1 MPCTVTVSESGA
13 RPGSVLNTGLVSSAL
28 PKVMAASCCERLGV
42 NALTVVSGEVRSD
55 ALGVEL
61 LDESSAQ
68 VLQRLATYEVDVS
81 RLGVGIGGG
90 GLGVDKHLLNDVSRN
105 GVRQKCSWGV
115 AGSDEF

>member
-1 MPCTVTVSESGA
+1 MHRHGFREWRAA
-13 RPGSVLNTGLVSSAL
+13 RIGLEYRAGLVGLAKGNSGELLRA
-28 PKVMAASCCERLGV
+28 LGV

-61 LDESSAQ
+61 LDESSTQ
-68 VLQRLATYEVDVS
+68 VLQRLAAYKVDVS

-90 GLGVDKHLLNDVSRN
+90 GLGVDKHLLIVVSRN

>member
-1 MPCTVTVSESGA
+1 MHRHGFREWRAA
-13 RPGSVLNTGLVSSAL
+13 RIGLEYRAGLVGLAKGNSGELLRA
-28 PKVMAASCCERLGV
+28 LGV

-61 LDESSAQ
+61 LDESSTQ
-68 VLQRLATYEVDVS
+68 VLQRLAAYKVDVS